1 MLMNSSYKVNVNDS
15 FHFDLTKESVSQ
27 LDAVAVEANKF
38 HVLHENSPYKA
49 EIITSDFNKK
59 TYSVKVN
66 NNTYQVAISNSLD
79 LLIKDL
85 GFEVGLSKQV
95 NFIKAPMPGLI
106 LEISVVL
113 GQEVKEN
120 DNLIILG
127 AMKMENSFL
136 SPRDG
141 VIKSISVAVGD
152 AVDKGQLLIEFE

>member
-1 MLMNSSYKVNVNDS
+1 MSIGYKINVNDTLN
-15 FHFDLTKESVSQ
+15 FELEKESISA
-27 LDAVAVEANKF
+27 LDVVRIETNKF
-38 HVLHENSPYKA
+38 HVLHENKPYQA
-49 EIITSDFNKK
+49 EIITADFNEKS
-59 TYSVKVN
+59 YVVKVN
-66 NNTYQVAISNSLD
+66 NNKYNVVISNPLD
-79 LLIKDL
+79 LLIKEM
-85 GFEVGLSKQV
+85 GFEIGLAKQV

-106 LEISVVL
+106 LEISVAV
-113 GQEVKEN
+113 GQEVKAN